1 MTDQRPDP
9 DALLR
14 ELKLKEETRTGK
26 LKIFFGYA
34 AGVGKT
40 YAMLEAAHHAKE
52 MGVDVVAG
60 YIEPHVRP
68 ETLALLDGLEQLP
81 NKEIP
86 YKNITLREFD
96 LDGAL
101 ARKPQ
106 LILVDELA
114 HTNAAGS
121 RHRKRYQ
128 DIKELLRAGISVYTT
143 VNVQHLESLNDVVA
157 SITGIAVAERLPD
170 RIFDRADQVEVVDI
184 EPADLLERLK
194 EGKIY
199 RPNQAARAMDH
210 FFTLKNLAALREIA
224 LRRTADRLNRAADTG
239 VGTKAK
245 SSEHILV
252 CLSGAPSNAN
262 VIRTAARMAEAF
274 RSSFTALF
282 VETSD
287 FKDMS
292 DDNRSRL
299 RANLR
304 LAEELGARIAT
315 VYGDDTPLQIAEY
328 ARASGVTKI
337 VLGRSNNKRFFWER
351 SKNLVDRLN
360 ALAPDLD
367 IHIIPDTYPAYRA
380 PRKSW
385 NLSERFTVKDALRT
399 LVILAVCTMVGL
411 AFAYLDFSEANIIMI
426 YQLGVLVVAM
436 VTSGRLYSLAA
447 SILSI
452 LIFNFFFTV
461 PLFTFHFNDKSY
473 LATFL
478 VMFLVAFLSS
488 SLTTR
493 IKRQARLASRQ
504 AYRTQVLL
512 EASQTLQKAEGQEA
526 ILEAMAVQLRKLLER
541 TALYYPVLPDGT
553 LGQPRFFPVE
563 PTVDTGA
570 YLGPDETAVASWV
583 QKNNKHAGTT
593 TNTLPNAKCL
603 YLAVRGEGSALAVA
617 GIAIEEGREPDAF
630 EKNLMLAIVDECG
643 LVLEKEL
650 LGQEKHRVEE
660 QAQQEALRANL
671 LRANLLR
678 AISHDL
684 RTPLTAIS
692 GNAGILMENASVLD
706 AAKRRQLYTSIYDD
720 SMWLANLVENL
731 LSVSRIENGTIRLKM
746 EPELLEEVFQE
757 ALTHLDRKA
766 KEHTIT
772 VELPDDMLMA
782 KMDARLIV
790 QVVINI
796 VNNAIKYTPP
806 GSHVQVSARKRG
818 ESVEVRIADDGPGIS
833 DEAKAK
839 LFDMFYTANNARGD
853 GRRGLGL
860 GLSLCRSIVQAHGG
874 SITVEDNYP
883 KGAIFSFTLPLAEV
897 NTDEQTSNLDH

>member
-461 PLFTFHFNDKSY
+461 PLFTLHFNDKSY

-541 TALYYPVLPDGT
+541 TALYYPVLSDGT

-583 QKNNKHAGTT
+583 QKNNKHAGAT

-660 QAQQEALRANL
+660 QAQQEA

>member
-461 PLFTFHFNDKSY
+461 PLFTLHFNDKSY

-583 QKNNKHAGTT
+583 QKNNKHAGAT

-660 QAQQEALRANL
+660 QAQQEA

-818 ESVEVRIADDGPGIS
+818 ESVEVRIADGGPGIS

>member
-583 QKNNKHAGTT
+583 QKNNKHAGAT

-660 QAQQEALRANL
+660 QAQQEA

-818 ESVEVRIADDGPGIS
+818 ESVEVRIADGGPGIS

>member
-128 DIKELLRAGISVYTT
+128 DIEELLRAGISVYTT

-239 VGTKAK
+239 APASRAASNILK
-245 SSEHILV
+245 SAS
-252 CLSGAPSNAN
+252 SGASNAN

-315 VYGDDTPLQIAEY
+315 VYGDDNFSRSPSTP
-328 ARASGVTKI
+328 G
-337 VLGRSNNKRFFWER
+337 
-351 SKNLVDRLN
+351 
-360 ALAPDLD
+360 
-367 IHIIPDTYPAYRA
+367 PAA
-380 PRKSW
+380 
-385 NLSERFTVKDALRT
+385 
-399 LVILAVCTMVGL
+399 
-411 AFAYLDFSEANIIMI
+411 
-426 YQLGVLVVAM
+426 
-436 VTSGRLYSLAA
+436 
-447 SILSI
+447 
-452 LIFNFFFTV
+452 
-461 PLFTFHFNDKSY
+461 
-473 LATFL
+473 
-478 VMFLVAFLSS
+478 
-488 SLTTR
+488 
-493 IKRQARLASRQ
+493 
-504 AYRTQVLL
+504 
-512 EASQTLQKAEGQEA
+512 
-526 ILEAMAVQLRKLLER
+526 
-541 TALYYPVLPDGT
+541 
-553 LGQPRFFPVE
+553 
-563 PTVDTGA
+563 
-570 YLGPDETAVASWV
+570 
-583 QKNNKHAGTT
+583 
-593 TNTLPNAKCL
+593 
-603 YLAVRGEGSALAVA
+603 
-617 GIAIEEGREPDAF
+617 
-630 EKNLMLAIVDECG
+630 
-643 LVLEKEL
+643 
-650 LGQEKHRVEE
+650 
-660 QAQQEALRANL
+660 
-671 LRANLLR
+671 
-678 AISHDL
+678 
-684 RTPLTAIS
+684 
-692 GNAGILMENASVLD
+692 
-706 AAKRRQLYTSIYDD
+706 
-720 SMWLANLVENL
+720 
-731 LSVSRIENGTIRLKM
+731 
-746 EPELLEEVFQE
+746 
-757 ALTHLDRKA
+757 
-766 KEHTIT
+766 
-772 VELPDDMLMA
+772 
-782 KMDARLIV
+782 
-790 QVVINI
+790 
-796 VNNAIKYTPP
+796 
-806 GSHVQVSARKRG
+806 
-818 ESVEVRIADDGPGIS
+818 
-833 DEAKAK
+833 
-839 LFDMFYTANNARGD
+839 
-853 GRRGLGL
+853 
-860 GLSLCRSIVQAHGG
+860 
-874 SITVEDNYP
+874 
-883 KGAIFSFTLPLAEV
+883 
-897 NTDEQTSNLDH
+897 

>member
-128 DIKELLRAGISVYTT
+128 DIEELLRAGISVYTT

-351 SKNLVDRLN
+351 SKNLVDRLKRPGPRSGHPHHPGHLPRLPG
-360 ALAPDLD
+360 AAEELEPQ
-367 IHIIPDTYPAYRA
+367 RA
-380 PRKSW
+380 VHRQGRAAHPGDPGGVHDGGPGLR
-385 NLSERFTVKDALRT
+385 LS
-399 LVILAVCTMVGL
+399 GL
-411 AFAYLDFSEANIIMI
+411 
-426 YQLGVLVVAM
+426 Q
-436 VTSGRLYSLAA
+436 R
-447 SILSI
+447 
-452 LIFNFFFTV
+452 
-461 PLFTFHFNDKSY
+461 
-473 LATFL
+473 
-478 VMFLVAFLSS
+478 
-488 SLTTR
+488 
-493 IKRQARLASRQ
+493 
-504 AYRTQVLL
+504 
-512 EASQTLQKAEGQEA
+512 GQ
-526 ILEAMAVQLRKLLER
+526 
-541 TALYYPVLPDGT
+541 
-553 LGQPRFFPVE
+553 
-563 PTVDTGA
+563 
-570 YLGPDETAVASWV
+570 
-583 QKNNKHAGTT
+583 H
-593 TNTLPNAKCL
+593 
-603 YLAVRGEGSALAVA
+603 
-617 GIAIEEGREPDAF
+617 
-630 EKNLMLAIVDECG
+630 
-643 LVLEKEL
+643 
-650 LGQEKHRVEE
+650 H
-660 QAQQEALRANL
+660 
-671 LRANLLR
+671 
-678 AISHDL
+678 HDL
-684 RTPLTAIS
+684 PVGR
-692 GNAGILMENASVLD
+692 AGGGHGHQR
-706 AAKRRQLYTSIYDD
+706 AAL
-720 SMWLANLVENL
+720 
-731 LSVSRIENGTIRLKM
+731 
-746 EPELLEEVFQE
+746 
-757 ALTHLDRKA
+757 
-766 KEHTIT
+766 
-772 VELPDDMLMA
+772 
-782 KMDARLIV
+782 
-790 QVVINI
+790 
-796 VNNAIKYTPP
+796 
-806 GSHVQVSARKRG
+806 
-818 ESVEVRIADDGPGIS
+818 
-833 DEAKAK
+833 
-839 LFDMFYTANNARGD
+839 
-853 GRRGLGL
+853 
-860 GLSLCRSIVQAHGG
+860 
-874 SITVEDNYP
+874 
-883 KGAIFSFTLPLAEV
+883 
-897 NTDEQTSNLDH
+897 

>member
-563 PTVDTGA
+563 PTVDAGA

-583 QKNNKHAGTT
+583 QKNNKHAGAT

-660 QAQQEALRANL
+660 QAQQEA

-883 KGAIFSFTLPLAEV
+883 KGAIFSFTLPLVEV

>member
-583 QKNNKHAGTT
+583 QKNNKHAGAT

-660 QAQQEALRANL
+660 QAQQEA

-766 KEHTIT
+766 REHTIT

>member
-128 DIKELLRAGISVYTT
+128 DIEELLRAGISVYTT

-461 PLFTFHFNDKSY
+461 PLFTLHFNDKSY

-583 QKNNKHAGTT
+583 QKNNKHAGAT
-593 TNTLPNAKCL
+593 TNTLPSAKCL
-603 YLAVRGEGSALAVA
+603 YMSIRGTGGALAVA
-617 GIAIEEGREPDAF
+617 AIVTKNREKPEAF
-630 EKNLMLAIVDECG
+630 EKNFMVAILDECG
-643 LVLEKEL
+643 LALEKEMTVR
-650 LGQEKHRVEE
+650 EKQAVEE
-660 QAQQEALRANL
+660 RAHQET

-684 RTPLTAIS
+684 RTPLTSIS
-692 GNAGILMENASVLD
+692 GNANILMEGRGQLCQEKLQA
-706 AAKRRQLYTSIYDD
+706 LYTAIYDD
-720 SMWLANLVENL
+720 SMWLIDLVENL
-731 LSVSRIENGTIRLKM
+731 LSITRIEDDKLGLKTQ
-746 EPELLEEVFQE
+746 PELLEEIFQE
-757 ALTHLDRKA
+757 ALQHLDRNA
-766 KEHTIT
+766 SQHQIS
-772 VELPDDMLMA
+772 VELEDDLLMA
-782 KMDARLIV
+782 NVDARLLV

-796 VNNAIKYTPP
+796 VNNAIKYTPE
-806 GSHVQVSARKRG
+806 GSHITLSAHREG
-818 ESVEVRIADDGPGIS
+818 DQVEVEIADDGPGI
-833 DEAKAK
+833 DQDAKDRI
-839 LFDMFYTANNARGD
+839 FDMFYTADKKRGD
-853 GRRGLGL
+853 SRRGLGL
-860 GLSLCRSIVQAHGG
+860 GLSLCKSIINAHGG
-874 SITVEDNYP
+874 TIQAVDNHP
-883 KGAIFSFTLPLAEV
+883 QGTIFRFTLGAVEET
-897 NTDEQTSNLDH
+897 NHE

>member
-128 DIKELLRAGISVYTT
+128 DIEELLRAGISVYTT

-351 SKNLVDRLN
+351 SKNLVDWLN

-461 PLFTFHFNDKSY
+461 PLFTLHFNDKSY

-563 PTVDTGA
+563 PTVDTRA
-570 YLGPDETAVASWV
+570 YLTPDETAVASWV
-583 QKNNKHAGTT
+583 QKNNKHAGAT

-660 QAQQEALRANL
+660 HAQQEA

>member
-1 MTDQRPDP
+1 
-9 DALLR
+9 
-14 ELKLKEETRTGK
+14 
-26 LKIFFGYA
+26 
-34 AGVGKT
+34 
-40 YAMLEAAHHAKE
+40 
-52 MGVDVVAG
+52 
-60 YIEPHVRP
+60 
-68 ETLALLDGLEQLP
+68 
-81 NKEIP
+81 
-86 YKNITLREFD
+86 
-96 LDGAL
+96 
-101 ARKPQ
+101 
-106 LILVDELA
+106 
-114 HTNAAGS
+114 
-121 RHRKRYQ
+121 
-128 DIKELLRAGISVYTT
+128 
-143 VNVQHLESLNDVVA
+143 
-157 SITGIAVAERLPD
+157 
-170 RIFDRADQVEVVDI
+170 
-184 EPADLLERLK
+184 
-194 EGKIY
+194 
-199 RPNQAARAMDH
+199 
-210 FFTLKNLAALREIA
+210 
-224 LRRTADRLNRAADTG
+224 
-239 VGTKAK
+239 
-245 SSEHILV
+245 
-252 CLSGAPSNAN
+252 
-262 VIRTAARMAEAF
+262 
-274 RSSFTALF
+274 
-282 VETSD
+282 
-287 FKDMS
+287 
-292 DDNRSRL
+292 
-299 RANLR
+299 
-304 LAEELGARIAT
+304 
-315 VYGDDTPLQIAEY
+315 
-328 ARASGVTKI
+328 
-337 VLGRSNNKRFFWER
+337 
-351 SKNLVDRLN
+351 
-360 ALAPDLD
+360 
-367 IHIIPDTYPAYRA
+367 
-380 PRKSW
+380 
-385 NLSERFTVKDALRT
+385 
-399 LVILAVCTMVGL
+399 MVGL

-583 QKNNKHAGTT
+583 QKNNKHAGAT

-660 QAQQEALRANL
+660 QAQQEA

-782 KMDARLIV
+782 RMDARLIRAGGH
-790 QVVINI
+790 QHRQQAPSN
-796 VNNAIKYTPP
+796 TRPP

-833 DEAKAK
+833 GRGQGQTVRHV
-839 LFDMFYTANNARGD
+839 LHRQQRQGD

-874 SITVEDNYP
+874 SITVENNYP

>member
-128 DIKELLRAGISVYTT
+128 DIEELLRAGISVYTT

-478 VMFLVAFLSS
+478 VAFLSS

-583 QKNNKHAGTT
+583 QKNNKHAGAT

-660 QAQQEALRANL
+660 QAQQEA

-806 GSHVQVSARKRG
+806 ASHVQVSARKRG

>member
-1 MTDQRPDP
+1 
-9 DALLR
+9 
-14 ELKLKEETRTGK
+14 
-26 LKIFFGYA
+26 
-34 AGVGKT
+34 
-40 YAMLEAAHHAKE
+40 
-52 MGVDVVAG
+52 
-60 YIEPHVRP
+60 
-68 ETLALLDGLEQLP
+68 
-81 NKEIP
+81 
-86 YKNITLREFD
+86 
-96 LDGAL
+96 
-101 ARKPQ
+101 
-106 LILVDELA
+106 
-114 HTNAAGS
+114 
-121 RHRKRYQ
+121 
-128 DIKELLRAGISVYTT
+128 
-143 VNVQHLESLNDVVA
+143 
-157 SITGIAVAERLPD
+157 
-170 RIFDRADQVEVVDI
+170 
-184 EPADLLERLK
+184 
-194 EGKIY
+194 
-199 RPNQAARAMDH
+199 
-210 FFTLKNLAALREIA
+210 
-224 LRRTADRLNRAADTG
+224 
-239 VGTKAK
+239 
-245 SSEHILV
+245 
-252 CLSGAPSNAN
+252 
-262 VIRTAARMAEAF
+262 
-274 RSSFTALF
+274 
-282 VETSD
+282 
-287 FKDMS
+287 
-292 DDNRSRL
+292 
-299 RANLR
+299 
-304 LAEELGARIAT
+304 
-315 VYGDDTPLQIAEY
+315 
-328 ARASGVTKI
+328 
-337 VLGRSNNKRFFWER
+337 
-351 SKNLVDRLN
+351 
-360 ALAPDLD
+360 
-367 IHIIPDTYPAYRA
+367 
-380 PRKSW
+380 
-385 NLSERFTVKDALRT
+385 
-399 LVILAVCTMVGL
+399 MVGL

-583 QKNNKHAGTT
+583 QKNNKHAGAT

-660 QAQQEALRANL
+660 QAQQEA

-796 VNNAIKYTPP
+796 VNNAIKY
-806 GSHVQVSARKRG
+806 
-818 ESVEVRIADDGPGIS
+818 
-833 DEAKAK
+833 
-839 LFDMFYTANNARGD
+839 
-853 GRRGLGL
+853 
-860 GLSLCRSIVQAHGG
+860 LSLIHISEPTR
-874 SITVEDNYP
+874 P
-883 KGAIFSFTLPLAEV
+883 
-897 NTDEQTSNLDH
+897 

>member
-671 LRANLLR
+671 LRA
-678 AISHDL
+678 ISHDL

-860 GLSLCRSIVQAHGG
+860 GRSIVQAHGG